1 MCEDLCLR
9 CWLVAVLFLVACR
22 AESEVVLSFA
32 RNDSFFTNSAYCSKV
47 ACDLLSSLCE
57 PANRDHL

>member
-1 MCEDLCLR
+1 MDLCLI
-9 CWLVAVLFLVACR
+9 CWLVGVFLLVEFS

-32 RNDSFFTNSAYCSKV
+32 RNDSFFTNSAYCSNV

-57 PANRDHL
+57 PASRDHL